1 MIIIIIIIRRRR
13 RRIIT
18 KLIIMTISVNSKLIR
33 TRRIT
38 AEFNVLQQI

>member
-1 MIIIIIIIRRRR
+1 MIIIIIIIII
-13 RRIIT
+13 RIIT